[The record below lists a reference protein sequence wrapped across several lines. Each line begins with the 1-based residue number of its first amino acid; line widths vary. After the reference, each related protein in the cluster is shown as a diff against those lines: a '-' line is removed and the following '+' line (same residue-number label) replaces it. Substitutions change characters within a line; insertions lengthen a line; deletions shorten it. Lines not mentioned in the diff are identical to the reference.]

1 VVTTRWP
8 ATNSMASL
16 RPMGRERWWVLAF
29 LVPTLL
35 GLILGTFG
43 SIFATIGISF
53 TDWDLLSPPV
63 AAGFSNYA
71 DLPADRLFMKSLWN
85 TLAFSALYVPLTVV
99 LSLAVAMGLNRRL
112 VGISLFRAAFFLPTI
127 SSPTAVGLLWTWIYA
142 QDKGALNELITTM
155 GGDPVMWLGPK
166 MALYSIVAVNIWG
179 AIGGGMIIF
188 LAGLQAI
195 PRDYY
200 EVARL
205 DGATMWQRLRYI
217 TLPALVPSIFFQ
229 SVLTTINAF
238 QAFDYIYILTR
249 TGNGNS
255 TMPTLVFS
263 IYRSGFRF
271 FRMGDAAAQAVVL
284 TAIIFAMTLV
294 YFRLQKRWG
303 EQA

>member
-1 VVTTRWP
+1 MM
-8 ATNSMASL
+8 SGL
-16 RPMGRERWWVLAF
+16 RPLGRERWWVLAF
-29 LVPTLL
+29 LAPTLL
-35 GLILGTFG
+35 GLVLGTFG

-53 TDWDLLSPPV
+53 TDWDLLTPP
-63 AAGFSNYA
+63 AQAGLSNYT
-71 DLPADRLFMKSLWN
+71 DLPSDRLFMRSLLN

-99 LSLAVAMGLNRRL
+99 ISLAVAMGLNRQMR
-112 VGISLFRAAFFLPTI
+112 GISLLRAAYFLPTV
-127 SSPTAVGLLWTWIYA
+127 SSPTAVGLLWTWIYSE
-142 QDKGALNELITTM
+142 DRGALNAMITGM
-155 GGDPVMWLGPK
+155 GGDPVAWLGPK
-166 MALYSIVAVNIWG
+166 VALYSIVIVNVWG

-195 PRDYY
+195 PKDHY

-205 DGATMWQRLRYI
+205 DGATMWQRLRFV

-229 SVLTTINAF
+229 TVLTTINAF

-249 TGNGNS
+249 IGNGNS

-263 IYRSGFRF
+263 IYRNGFRF

-284 TAIIFAMTLV
+284 TAMIFILTIV

>member
-1 VVTTRWP
+1 M
-8 ATNSMASL
+8 SQL
-16 RPMGRERWWVLAF
+16 RPLGSDRWWVLA
-29 LVPTLL
+29 LLLPSLL
-35 GLILGTFG
+35 GLAFGAFG

-53 TDWDLLSPPV
+53 AEWDLLTPAVP
-63 AAGFSNYA
+63 AGVSNYT
-71 DLPADRLFMKSLWN
+71 DLPGDRLFMKALVN
-85 TLAFSALYVPLTVV
+85 TLAFSGLYVPLTVV
-99 LSLAVAMGLNRRL
+99 LSLLVALGLNRRMP
-112 VGISLFRAAFFLPTI
+112 GRTLFRMAFFLPTV

-142 QDKGALNELITTM
+142 EDHGALNAFITSL
-155 GGDPVMWLGPK
+155 GGDPVSWLGRS
-166 MALYSIVAVNIWG
+166 AVLYSVVIVNVWG

-195 PRDYY
+195 PQDHY

-205 DGATMWQRLRYI
+205 DGATAWQRLRFV
-217 TLPALVPSIFFQ
+217 TLPALAPSIFFQ
-229 SVLTTINAF
+229 SVLVTINAF

-284 TAIIFAMTLV
+284 TAMILVLTVV
-294 YFRLQKRWG
+294 YFRLQRRWG
-303 EQA
+303 EQP